1 MPARLS
7 PFGAALLALAGCN
20 VSEDPADG
28 GFVAGVQGLSQ
39 GTYEARIAEREAA
52 ITAEQ
57 ARGAQLRA
65 ELGQAEAEYASLRR
79 RLIEQRSSAAAAGR
93 PLPPELDAEVL
104 SVLQDRPAG
113 RGDAER
119 LQSYREAVAEA
130 RALSARLAGL

>member
-7 PFGAALLALAGCN
+7 PFAAALALAACN

-52 ITAEQ
+52 IATEE

-65 ELGQAEAEYASLRR
+65 ELGQAEAEYASVRR
-79 RLIEQRSSAAAAGR
+79 RLIEQRSAAAAAGR
-93 PLPPELDAEVL
+93 PLPPDLDAQVVA
-104 SVLQDRPAG
+104 VLQDRPG
-113 RGDAER
+113 GTSDAQR
-119 LQSYREAVAEA
+119 LQSYRDAVAEA